1 MKCVFFRLLQNIYNQ
16 LFRSQLF
23 YVFFFNQIVIKLFFI
38 YSHKHFSDK
47 IFLDCGNLYHNLLF
61 LNLFFL
67 HPPEN
72 QEFSYP
78 DFRICV
84 FQVPGKSQIFL
95 DKKDLQLAISTNNTV
110 FFSLFFINYICV
122 NYFIFNSED
131 FHSKKYNH
139 SFSCSQSQKTYN
151 PAQFERTIS
160 TLRKV

>member
-1 MKCVFFRLLQNIYNQ
+1 M
-16 LFRSQLF
+16 
-23 YVFFFNQIVIKLFFI
+23 IKLFFI

-47 IFLDCGNLYHNLLF
+47 IFLDCGNLSHNSLF

-110 FFSLFFINYICV
+110 FFTLFLSIIFVSIILFFIQKI
-122 NYFIFNSED
+122 FIPKNIITRFPAHKVRKLIIPHSLSER
-131 FHSKKYNH
+131 
-139 SFSCSQSQKTYN
+139 SQRFGKCN
-151 PAQFERTIS
+151 RTDNM
-160 TLRKV
+160 